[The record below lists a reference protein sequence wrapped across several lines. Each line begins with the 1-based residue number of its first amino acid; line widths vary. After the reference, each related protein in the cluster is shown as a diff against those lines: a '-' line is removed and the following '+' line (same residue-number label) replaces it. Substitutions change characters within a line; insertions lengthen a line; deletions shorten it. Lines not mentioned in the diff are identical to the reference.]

1 MNPHFSRFHL
11 LLLVVKM
18 AGIAVC
24 FVQGP
29 SSVQYSDVEPA
40 EAMILFLA
48 SPKNKSHS
56 CITFSAAAAAAAAKK
71 CELEASQ
78 SIRV

>member
-1 MNPHFSRFHL
+1 
-11 LLLVVKM
+11 VVKI

-24 FVQGP
+24 FVQEP

-40 EAMILFLA
+40 EAMILFLT

-56 CITFSAAAAAAAAKK
+56 CITSSAAAAAAAKK

>member
-1 MNPHFSRFHL
+1 M
-11 LLLVVKM
+11 VKI

-24 FVQGP
+24 FVQEP

-40 EAMILFLA
+40 EAMILFLT

-56 CITFSAAAAAAAAKK
+56 CITSSAAAAKK

>member
-1 MNPHFSRFHL
+1 VNPHFSRFRL
-11 LLLVVKM
+11 LLLVVKI

-48 SPKNKSHS
+48 SSFTQEQKPFMYHLFCSSSNSSS
-56 CITFSAAAAAAAAKK
+56 CKK
-71 CELEASQ
+71 
-78 SIRV
+78 V

>member
-1 MNPHFSRFHL
+1 
-11 LLLVVKM
+11 M

-56 CITFSAAAAAAAAKK
+56 CITFSAAAAAKK

>member
-11 LLLVVKM
+11 LLLVVTI
-18 AGIAVC
+18 ARIAVC

-40 EAMILFLA
+40 EAMILSLA
-48 SPKNKSHS
+48 SPKNRSHS
-56 CITFSAAAAAAAAKK
+56 CITSSAAAGAAAKK

>member
-1 MNPHFSRFHL
+1 M
-11 LLLVVKM
+11 VKI

-56 CITFSAAAAAAAAKK
+56 CITFSAAAAKK